1 MASTTSGPDATA
13 QRTAQSSV
21 DPVKDA
27 PSQTTS
33 AEPKDGEDKGEQAKK
48 PVAII
53 CIGMAG
59 SVRMLA
65 AHYLVTPL

>member
-1 MASTTSGPDATA
+1 MSSTTSDPDATA
-13 QRTAQSSV
+13 QRTSQSPV

-33 AEPKDGEDKGEQAKK
+33 AEPKDGEGKSEQAKK

-59 SVRMLA
+59 SVRMPA
-65 AHYLVTPL
+65 AHY